1 MAEIWFTLFASPWQ
15 DSAGFLLVSFV
26 LTMVLY
32 VRHPSLRRTVL
43 VWLFWLLFAA
53 VIAVLPFA
61 PDSAPAEIRHYALP
75 FVAGLVVIRLLGLIF
90 FRLFLPPFHLR
101 PPRILQ
107 DILVTLVFV
116 IWGMYQ
122 LRQAGLDLSQIVVTS
137 TVLTAM
143 VAFAMQDT
151 IGNVLAG
158 LTLQW
163 DASIEAGDWI
173 KVDDAVGKVVDVTWR
188 ATYLETRNG
197 ETVVLPNSV
206 LTRNRFA
213 ILGKRQGKPLMWRRW
228 VYFDVSLETLPTQ
241 IISMVEA
248 ALKQGM
254 LANVAESPV
263 PQCILMEADKGVGRF
278 ALRYWL
284 TDLMHDDA
292 TDSLVRTAIDAA
304 LRRNGRRFSPPQY
317 NLLLSFDNKKYS
329 EVRHKRH
336 TEERLA
342 VLHGLELLAPL
353 NEDELLALSDRLKFT
368 PFVHGETVLAQGADV
383 DWLYILIKGE
393 MEQTLKTPDGE
404 THQLGVL
411 NAGSFF
417 GEISL
422 MTGERFPIQI
432 TALGNAECYRLDRA
446 TFQAL
451 LVMRHELAEAFS
463 LVLARRQA
471 EYHQLLSEHAKNGMS
486 APQPREMLARLRD
499 LFGLP
504 NIT

>member
-1 MAEIWFTLFASPWQ
+1 MAEIWLTLFASPWQ
-15 DSAGFLLVSFV
+15 NSAWFLLVAWL

-43 VWLFWLLFAA
+43 VWLFWLVLAA
-53 VIAVLPFA
+53 IIACLPFVPNSALAEIRQYVLPF
-61 PDSAPAEIRHYALP
+61 I
-75 FVAGLVVIRLLGLIF
+75 AGLVVIRLLGLVF
-90 FRLFLPPFHLR
+90 FRLFLPLFNLR

-143 VAFAMQDT
+143 LAFAMQDT

-173 KVDDAVGKVVDVTWR
+173 KVDDVVGKVVDVTWR
-188 ATYLETRNG
+188 ATYMETRNG
-197 ETVVLPNSV
+197 ETVVLPNSM
-206 LTRNRFA
+206 LTRNRFL

-241 IISMVEA
+241 IISMVEI
-248 ALKQGM
+248 ALLQGM
-254 LANVAESPV
+254 LANVAESPA

-342 VLHGLELLAPL
+342 VLRGLELLAPL
-353 NEDELLALSDRLKFT
+353 NEVELLALSDRLKFT
-368 PFVHGETVLAQGADV
+368 PFVRGETVLAQGAEV
-383 DWLYILIKGE
+383 EWLYILIKGE
-393 MEQTLKTPDGE
+393 MEQALATPDGVL
-404 THQLGVL
+404 HPLGTL
-411 NAGSFF
+411 TAGSFF
-417 GEISL
+417 GEIAL
-422 MTGERFPIQI
+422 MTGDRFPIQI
-432 TALGNAECYRLDRA
+432 TAMGNAECYRLDRA
-446 TFQAL
+446 TFQGLL
-451 LVMRHELAEAFS
+451 LVRQELAEAFS

-471 EYHQLLSEHAKNGMS
+471 QYHQLISEHAKTALP
-486 APQPREMLARLRD
+486 APQPREMLSRLRD

-504 NIT
+504 D